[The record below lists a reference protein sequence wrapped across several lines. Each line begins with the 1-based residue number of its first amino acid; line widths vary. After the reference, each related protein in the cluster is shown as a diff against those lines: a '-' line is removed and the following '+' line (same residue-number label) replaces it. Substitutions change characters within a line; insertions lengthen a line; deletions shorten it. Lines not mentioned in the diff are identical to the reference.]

1 MIKESKDRV
10 EDKESE
16 VAKQYVKLRAHEYEK
31 ECRIVTTFLEVYT
44 IRVHFRK
51 VKKLFVDFI
60 TWDHFKLSNLVESFG
75 NKHRIC
81 WKFNAFYKR

>member
-51 VKKLFVDFI
+51 VKKLFI
-60 TWDHFKLSNLVESFG
+60 YLIAWNHFESSNL
-75 NKHRIC
+75 NKSLI
-81 WKFNAFYKR
+81 N